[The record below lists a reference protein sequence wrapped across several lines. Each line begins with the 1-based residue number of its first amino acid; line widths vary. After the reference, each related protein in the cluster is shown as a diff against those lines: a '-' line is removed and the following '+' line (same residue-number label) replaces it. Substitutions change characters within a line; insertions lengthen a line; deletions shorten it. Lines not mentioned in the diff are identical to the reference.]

1 MSLISKMWSLAE
13 IWGFLDEGHPNPT
26 RKIQHYK
33 ETKRD
38 RFVTHEEMPT
48 LAKCIKAEPN
58 QSARAAMWLYLLTGL
73 RREAVLSLKWDAIDT
88 ARQEIRL
95 SDTKAGRVHYL
106 PLSEPALNVLESLPR
121 IDGNPYV
128 LPGRVSGKHLVNIDK
143 PWRRVRQAAKLDDV
157 KLHDLRR
164 TVGSWLAQ
172 DGNSLPLIGKVL
184 DHSNTSTTQIYARF
198 TNDAGR
204 RALDSH
210 GKAITDYAN
219 LDLKTHLGQ

>member
-1 MSLISKMWSLAE
+1 M
-13 IWGFLDEGHPNPT
+13 
-26 RKIQHYK
+26 
-33 ETKRD
+33 
-38 RFVTHEEMPT
+38 
-48 LAKCIKAEPN
+48 
-58 QSARAAMWLYLLTGL
+58 
-73 RREAVLSLKWDAIDT
+73 
-88 ARQEIRL
+88 
-95 SDTKAGRVHYL
+95 
-106 PLSEPALNVLESLPR
+106 
-121 IDGNPYV
+121 
-128 LPGRVSGKHLVNIDK
+128 
-143 PWRRVRQAAKLDDV
+143 RQAAKLDDV